1 MRITSG
7 QYFINILQAAF
18 MNADPKSAKKND
30 NLTVFFAL
38 LGSVHAKTAHKT
50 LVKLTPAILKS
61 QILQS
66 KSNRRQ

>member
-18 MNADPKSAKKND
+18 MHADPKIEKKND

-38 LGSVHAKTAHKT
+38 LGSVHAKAAHKT

-61 QILQS
+61 PIFTS
-66 KSNRRQ
+66 KKQ